1 METEIKNQ
9 EEKFTSQSVQVF
21 NYLRKVHNRRKV
33 HSLHK
38 DKSMIRNRRLYLPL
52 SIVSSGLFLLHFCA
66 MAQDSF
72 KLGVVDTQSVVESY
86 KKAQEANDILKS
98 AENRLRDKL
107 KGLEEEILDM
117 EDSLTKQKLFLDES
131 ATQTLESD
139 ILRKRQEYQREL
151 ENGQQ
156 AILEK
161 QRELVEPILNEIQA
175 LIQQIGT
182 SEKYSLI
189 LEKRLV
195 TLYVD
200 PKYDLTDDIVERLN
214 AGYEQ
219 ETSNES
225 EDDKSSTTPESE
237 EK

>member
-1 METEIKNQ
+1 
-9 EEKFTSQSVQVF
+9 
-21 NYLRKVHNRRKV
+21 
-33 HSLHK
+33 
-38 DKSMIRNRRLYLPL
+38 MIRNRRLYLPL

>member
-1 METEIKNQ
+1 
-9 EEKFTSQSVQVF
+9 
-21 NYLRKVHNRRKV
+21 
-33 HSLHK
+33 
-38 DKSMIRNRRLYLPL
+38 
-52 SIVSSGLFLLHFCA
+52 